1 MFLALISLPLF
12 YGRIHSWWQIELI
25 VGLLAL
31 WWAVQTFREK
41 LRKYR
46 TRGWPTA
53 TGTVSNIAMRKVDG
67 GLNGVD
73 YWKVSFDYSYR
84 VAQEHSGSYSFNCTS
99 EAMADGA
106 VAGLKDKTVCV
117 HYSPSGEG
125 KMLLWE
131 DEVWDIW
138 WDIYWQLSHAEDAP
152 GTGQI

>member
-73 YWKVSFDYSYR
+73 YWKASFDYSYS
-84 VAQEHSGSYSFNCTS
+84 VAQQHSASYSFNCTS
-99 EAMADGA
+99 EEMATGA
-106 VAGLKDKTVCV
+106 VAGMTDKTVNV
-117 HYSPSGEG
+117 HYSPSDES
-125 KMLLWE
+125 KSVLWE
-131 DEVWDIW
+131 GEIWDIW
-138 WDIYWQLSHAEDAP
+138 WDTYWQMSHPEDAP
-152 GTGQI
+152 SAG